1 MANPPLLPKGF
12 SCFQGRA
19 AFNLRRMSFEFDQRF
34 GGIARLYGRQ
44 GLERLAAAHVAVVG
58 VGGVGSWV
66 VEALARS
73 GIGRLTLI
81 DLDDVCVTNINRQ
94 LPALTDTV
102 GRPKVSVLAERV
114 AAINPEC
121 TVKAHQEF
129 FLESSADRLLA
140 ADYDWVVDAIDR
152 MAVKALLIA
161 RAVERG
167 MGVVTIGG
175 AGGRRDPSQVRCG
188 DLGQSGGDRLLKQ
201 VRRCLRQEFG
211 WAGGAPGKRMEY
223 GVMAVYSA
231 EPQVYPRPDGTV
243 CEVKEE
249 EGAMRMDCAS
259 GYGSATF
266 VTGTFGFVA
275 AAEVV
280 RQIAVNG
287 RLRMQTAAGNL

>member
-1 MANPPLLPKGF
+1 MPGGHSRVYVPPRMNLL
-12 SCFQGRA
+12 S
-19 AFNLRRMSFEFDQRF
+19 EFDQRF

-58 VGGVGSWV
+58 VGGVGSWI

-73 GIGRLTLI
+73 GVGRLTLI
-81 DLDDVCVTNINRQ
+81 DLDDICVTNINRQ
-94 LPALTDTV
+94 LPALSETV
-102 GRPKVSVLAERV
+102 GRPKVTVLAERV
-114 AAINPEC
+114 ASINPGCKVE
-121 TVKAHQEF
+121 THQEF
-129 FLESSADRLLA
+129 FLESTAERLLA

-161 RAVERG
+161 KAVERG

-211 WAGGAPGKRMEY
+211 WAAGAAGKRQEY
-223 GVMAVYSA
+223 GVTAVYSA
-231 EPQVYPRPDGTV
+231 EPQVYPKGDGSV

-266 VTGTFGFVA
+266 VTGTFAFFA

-287 RLRMQTAAGNL
+287 RLRTETATENSLKPLS